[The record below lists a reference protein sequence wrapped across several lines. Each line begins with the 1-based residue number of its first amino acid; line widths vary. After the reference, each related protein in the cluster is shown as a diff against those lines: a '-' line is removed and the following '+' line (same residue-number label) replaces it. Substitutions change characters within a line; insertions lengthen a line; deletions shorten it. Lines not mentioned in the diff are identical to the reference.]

1 MELLREGY
9 HERLFLLTDE
19 QETLIVRKQAKAASS
34 TLRIEI
40 AWLEELPPSLHRY
53 FPRVLRSSKADAND
67 QALFYDMPY
76 FDHEWVLL
84 SELILTQL
92 LQRTQALGL
101 ISQVM
106 QVMFEG
112 IFPLTYPEEG
122 PDYPEQLLRLLES
135 SAQQIA
141 RLSSFSSLIQPKTL
155 LLNGERVSN
164 IFPLLELCKGEKQLR
179 NRLRPTAIRKVH
191 GDLYPENVLVHLPSV
206 HHPTPRVML
215 LDPIAALGLSRGD
228 FAMDAAKFASWLS
241 AELLA
246 LRLGLFSVQEQ
257 YDPLPAFT
265 LTLHTGHPRLHALS
279 GGDLLQ
285 DFIALLETA
294 DWARA
299 VCDTDPHWRRRMSF
313 YEALYALSMVPL
325 VPFPQSLARF
335 LVGVRHLHYF
345 AFSTG
350 EQPQAQRAIP
360 RRLGSATY
368 D

>member
-1 MELLREGY
+1 VELLREGY

-19 QETLIVRKQAKAASS
+19 QEGLIVRKQAKTASS
-34 TLRIEI
+34 TLLTEI
-40 AWLEELPPSLHRY
+40 VWLEELSPSLHRY
-53 FPRVLRSSKADAND
+53 FPRVLRSSKADRND

-84 SELILTQL
+84 SELILNQTFYPTQTL
-92 LQRTQALGL
+92 RL

-106 QVMFEG
+106 QVMFDD
-112 IFPLTYPEEG
+112 IFPLTSPEEG
-122 PDYPEQLLRLLES
+122 PDYPEKLVRLLERNT
-135 SAQQIA
+135 QQIIQ
-141 RLSSFSSLIQPKTL
+141 LSSFSPLTHPEAL
-155 LLNGERVSN
+155 LLNGERVLN

-179 NRLRPTAIRKVH
+179 NRLRPAAIRKVH
-191 GDLYPENVLVHLPSV
+191 GDLHPENVLVHMPSV

-246 LRLGLFSVQEQ
+246 LRLGFFSVQEE
-257 YDPLPAFT
+257 YDSLPAFT
-265 LTLHTGHPRLHALS
+265 LTLHTGHPLLCALS
-279 GGDLLQ
+279 DGALLRE
-285 DFIALLETA
+285 FIALLETA
-294 DWARA
+294 SWARA
-299 VCDTDPHWRRRMSF
+299 VCDSDPQWRQRMSF

-335 LVGVRHLHYF
+335 LVGVRHLHDFVF
-345 AFSTG
+345 ATSDQIET
-350 EQPQAQRAIP
+350 QRPAT
-360 RRLGSATY
+360 RHLRVATY